1 MIQTQVLIIGGGPA
15 GSACAKRL
23 RELGKEVL
31 ILDRQSFPRTK
42 PCAGWVTPQVFK
54 LLKVRPE
61 DYPHGLTHFDS
72 FQISIKGFKFRLPT
86 HQYAIRRIEFDHWLL
101 QQSGVETIQ
110 HSAREIQK
118 VNGQFIVDN
127 QFSAS
132 TLVGAGGT
140 HCPVKRSLFAQE
152 APEEK
157 TGLIIA
163 KEEEFPYPYQDHR
176 CYLWFFEN
184 GLPGYAWYVPKAEGY
199 LNVGIGGSAQGMK
212 SRGITL
218 NQYWDQLVEKLEEMG
233 LVSGHSYKPLG
244 HSYNLRGKSPNL
256 QRGNAFLVGDA
267 LGLATRDMGEGIG
280 PAIHSG
286 KMAAEA
292 IFLNQDYSIKPI
304 PRYSFTSLLGF
315 R

>member
-1 MIQTQVLIIGGGPA
+1 
-15 GSACAKRL
+15 
-23 RELGKEVL
+23 
-31 ILDRQSFPRTK
+31 
-42 PCAGWVTPQVFK
+42 
-54 LLKVRPE
+54 
-61 DYPHGLTHFDS
+61 
-72 FQISIKGFKFRLPT
+72 
-86 HQYAIRRIEFDHWLL
+86 
-101 QQSGVETIQ
+101 
-110 HSAREIQK
+110 
-118 VNGQFIVDN
+118 
-127 QFSAS
+127 
-132 TLVGAGGT
+132 
-140 HCPVKRSLFAQE
+140 
-152 APEEK
+152 
-157 TGLIIA
+157 
-163 KEEEFPYPYQDHR
+163 
-176 CYLWFFEN
+176 
-184 GLPGYAWYVPKAEGY
+184 
-199 LNVGIGGSAQGMK
+199 MK

>member
-86 HQYAIRRIEFDHWLL
+86 NQYAIRRIEFDHWLL

-218 NQYWDQLVEKLEEMG
+218 NQYWVQLVEKLEEMG